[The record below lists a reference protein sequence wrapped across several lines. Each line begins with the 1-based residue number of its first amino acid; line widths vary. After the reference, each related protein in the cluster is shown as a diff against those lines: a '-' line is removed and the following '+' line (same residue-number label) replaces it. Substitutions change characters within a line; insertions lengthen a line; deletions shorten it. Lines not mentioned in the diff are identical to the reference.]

1 MLWLAGLLSVLIG
14 VALGI
19 LGGGGSMLTLP
30 ILLYVLHVPPKSAIA
45 TSLLVVGS
53 TSLLGALL
61 HARAGRVRLRTGALF
76 GAAGMVGAYLG
87 GRLAHFLPATALIL
101 AFAAMM
107 VTTGVIMIRG
117 RRAPAATS
125 AAPKASSG
133 ELPLLRVLLQGAG
146 VGAVT
151 GLVGAGGGF
160 LVVPALVLLGGL
172 PMPAAVGTSLLV
184 IAMQSTAGVLGYL
197 GHVTIDLGLAAIVS
211 GAAAL
216 GVLVGSRFAGRI
228 REQVL
233 RRAFGYFLL
242 ATAAFLL
249 YKQLG

>member
-14 VALGI
+14 VTLGV

-76 GAAGMVGAYLG
+76 GAAGMAGAYLG
-87 GRLAHFLPATALIL
+87 GRLAHFLPATVLIL

-107 VTTGVIMIRG
+107 VVTGVIMIRG
-117 RRAPAATS
+117 RRAPAAP
-125 AAPKASSG
+125 AATQEG
-133 ELPLLRVLLQGAG
+133 HELPLLRVLLQGAG

-197 GHVTIDLGLAAIVS
+197 GHVEIDLRLGALVS

>member
-14 VALGI
+14 VTLGI

-30 ILLYVLHVPPKSAIA
+30 ILLYVLHIPPKSAIA

-61 HARAGRVRLRTGALF
+61 HARAGRVRLRTGAVF
-76 GAAGMVGAYLG
+76 GAAGMAGAYLG
-87 GRLAHFLPATALIL
+87 GRLAHFLPATVLIL
-101 AFAAMM
+101 AFAGMM
-107 VTTGVIMIRG
+107 VVTGVIMIRG
-117 RRAPAATS
+117 RRAPAAP
-125 AAPKASSG
+125 APTQKDH
-133 ELPLLRVLLQGAG
+133 ELPLGRVLLQGAG

-197 GHVTIDLGLAAIVS
+197 GHVEIDLRLGALVS

-249 YKQLG
+249 YKQLN